1 MNELNIDKAKLLD
14 MFKGEDCRI
23 NWAASPAQGASH
35 DAQGHEIRLQQS
47 QAKLDD
53 CLGQYLPALDLNQVA
68 LPAVYDEARRA
79 LERCIEPAEPHAI
92 ADQGAVLAAWAKR
105 AKYPELESLA
115 MRVRCHAIRKCGKL
129 LLTYRAPGYRT
140 DLAPPDGTSVTRP
153 PEVDSPPRSQ
163 AEAGR
168 KAGLSNDQI
177 KQAVA
182 VAKLPQEEFERHVD
196 RPGRPATIE
205 ELLRGSVSEPSPNA
219 KLDAMTFQLTALTG
233 QLGSLVD
240 CSNLDAENLRRFAE
254 AFWRFTHALHG
265 REPIAKAISRA
276 GKEE

>member
-153 PEVDSPPRSQ
+153 PKLIRHPGPRPRRVERRAFPTTRSSRRLQ
-163 AEAGR
+163 W
-168 KAGLSNDQI
+168 LSFRRRNSN
-177 KQAVA
+177 
-182 VAKLPQEEFERHVD
+182 
-196 RPGRPATIE
+196 ATSIAPDAR
-205 ELLRGSVSEPSPNA
+205 LL
-219 KLDAMTFQLTALTG
+219 
-233 QLGSLVD
+233 
-240 CSNLDAENLRRFAE
+240 
-254 AFWRFTHALHG
+254 
-265 REPIAKAISRA
+265 SRSC
-276 GKEE
+276 